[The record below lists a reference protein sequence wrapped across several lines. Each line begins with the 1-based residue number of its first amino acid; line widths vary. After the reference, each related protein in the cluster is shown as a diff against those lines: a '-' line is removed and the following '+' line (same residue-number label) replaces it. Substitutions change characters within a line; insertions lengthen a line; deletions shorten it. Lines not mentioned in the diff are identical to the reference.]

1 MTVLEE
7 FLELGDKI
15 WQFFEYDDE
24 TSKNGAF
31 STNYDLQSH
40 TPLPFSL
47 WNSQITDTWDLW

>member
-15 WQFFEYDDE
+15 WQFFKYDDE

-31 STNYDLQSH
+31 STKHDLQSH
-40 TPLPFSL
+40 TLLPFSL
-47 WNSQITDTWDLW
+47 RNSQITDTWDLW